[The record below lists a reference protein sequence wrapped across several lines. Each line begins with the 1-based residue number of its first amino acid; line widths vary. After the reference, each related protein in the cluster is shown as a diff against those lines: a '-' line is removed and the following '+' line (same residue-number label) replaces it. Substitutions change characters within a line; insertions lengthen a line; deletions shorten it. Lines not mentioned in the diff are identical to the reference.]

1 MNYFEY
7 SLICL
12 VLVLV
17 VGITWLYYDLAAM
30 TSRKE
35 EWRLIA
41 LERERIRKLLD
52 GYDDKMAKRLTRIF
66 DEVQE
71 MREG

>member
-12 VLVLV
+12 VLVLI

-41 LERERIRKLLD
+41 LEGE
-52 GYDDKMAKRLTRIF
+52 KMAKKLKKR
-66 DEVQE
+66 
-71 MREG
+71 MKGK

>member
-12 VLVLV
+12 VLVLI